1 MKNHTDLMQDWRDCC
16 ADLQAAEQALPPLAE
31 VETALRA
38 TLENATESWRRFVSR
53 LAGEFAAGDGR
64 STLRHL
70 AGGVDIAPDLALAAA
85 IDAHGVDRL
94 LKNARDEAARVQPQA
109 VRLAAADRAE
119 ALALL
124 SRQRFELEAQ
134 LATLHFAQ
142 GEPLPDGINPA
153 ALLGLPV
160 DVAEAAGLL
169 TWSA

>member
-1 MKNHTDLMQDWRDCC
+1 MTHDQLMTQWRDVC

-38 TLENATESWRRFVSR
+38 TLENAAESWRRFASR

-64 STLRHL
+64 TTLRQL
-70 AGGVDIAPDLALAAA
+70 AGGVDLAADLALAAA

-94 LKNARDEAARVQPQA
+94 LKHARDEAARVQPQA

-142 GEPLPDGINPA
+142 GDPLPDGINPA

-160 DVAEAAGLL
+160 EVAEHAGLL
-169 TWSA
+169 AWGA